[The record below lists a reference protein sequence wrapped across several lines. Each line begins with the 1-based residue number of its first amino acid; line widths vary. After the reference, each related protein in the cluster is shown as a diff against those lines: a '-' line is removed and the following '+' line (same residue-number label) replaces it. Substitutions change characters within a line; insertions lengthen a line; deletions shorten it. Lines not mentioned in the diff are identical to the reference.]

1 MLLYG
6 PPGGACGRSEYGDGS
21 LIQIGR
27 RKEETRVTPQMI
39 CDFTL
44 QTLKQ
49 LGLDPMYPAALCQLV
64 RAKGAKQRGRDHLSI
79 IMASLGSEL
88 VWSSHSETSLIF

>member
-1 MLLYG
+1 
-6 PPGGACGRSEYGDGS
+6 
-21 LIQIGR
+21 
-27 RKEETRVTPQMI
+27 MI